1 MISDINKYKKMD
13 KESTTLREKFAELE
27 KTSQTKLTE
36 MTKERD
42 DLQTQCEELKEKLRQ
57 HEQTSK
63 TSTETEEK
71 IHQLKSENNQIRQS
85 NWKAMEDV
93 NKLSNSRSKNVS
105 SQSS

>member
-1 MISDINKYKKMD
+1 MISDMNKYKKMD
-13 KESTTLREKFAELE
+13 KELTTLQQKYTELE
-27 KTSQTKLTE
+27 KTSQTILTE
-36 MTKERD
+36 RTKERD
-42 DLQTQCEELKEKLRQ
+42 DYQIQCEELKEKLRQ
-57 HEQTSK
+57 SEQTSK

-71 IHQLKSENNQIRQS
+71 IQQLKSENNQIRQS